1 MPEEAQKVVKQR
13 TGLGQDLLHKM
24 KATVTFLD
32 DETQLGLEIPR
43 KILVSYPLSE
53 E

>member
-13 TGLGQDLLHKM
+13 TGLRQDLLHKL
-24 KATVTFLD
+24 KAIVTFSD
-32 DETQLGLEIPR
+32 DETQLEIPS